1 MLRRIEGVV
10 GDLTHGAAVAKEV
23 SLGLYQAIAFLVRGE
38 SELERTFAR
47 HDAAIQKELVG
58 V

>member
-10 GDLTHGAAVAKEV
+10 VDLTHGAAVAKEV
-23 SLGLYQAIAFLVRGE
+23 SVGLYQAFAFLVRGE
-38 SELERTFAR
+38 SELDRAFAR